1 MSGLADRFLKIGI
14 REQKNKKVGV
24 LAGGISSEREISLKT
39 GINIFESLKRSG
51 YNADFIDVGDDLVE
65 KIRPVDIAFLALH
78 GRYGE
83 DGTVQGMLELLKIP
97 YTGSAKNTIYRFGCP
112 FQCSGA

>member
-39 GINIFESLKRSG
+39 GINIFESFPLPEE
-51 YNADFIDVGDDLVE
+51 A
-65 KIRPVDIAFLALH
+65 
-78 GRYGE
+78 
-83 DGTVQGMLELLKIP
+83 
-97 YTGSAKNTIYRFGCP
+97 
-112 FQCSGA
+112 